1 MAVNKLVIESLKRL
15 QSYFYNFEPN
25 FDDGILKKH
34 NIEVY
39 KKIMKG
45 LTRGNKVVF
54 EQATGT
60 GKTYV
65 SLKFL
70 HDHARGKRVL
80 VVSPSNAIRDSF
92 LETYQNVLGADFDCS
107 LELSLYQGL
116 DKVKNNH
123 YDIIMFD
130 EAHRLGAKT
139 WGQNAEELIKNN
151 PNAIILGMSAT
162 LDRPDKADVL
172 KFFDGKK
179 PVSSITLVQALE
191 MGILPNPDY
200 TLAKV
205 DFEDD
210 EEYIDSSIRDFNEKL
225 KNASPEEKDEI
236 KAFLKRLKEAKKEIY
251 NSDEISDIFYEEFN
265 TDELKQ
271 GKFIVFCPSG
281 EDEDENS
288 ESLRRMKVI
297 MKQSSKWFEQISGIK
312 KIKKYSVYSKLGR
325 ERNKLIIK
333 NFERDDSKAL
343 KLLFSINMLNE
354 GLHVHDIDGVIML
367 RNTSSRIIYLQQL
380 GRALSVGHKQK
391 PKIFDLVAN
400 LNYVDVLDFQSLAKE
415 INKGMKKRG
424 SHGDGEVNSSDTN
437 WENSEFTLTL
447 FNFDKMK
454 LIDELKEN
462 IFDYNHRL
470 DFEYEDFKARIIKW
484 KNDKGNL
491 NITQKTKDKDGYPI
505 GQKIQNI
512 KQGIIK
518 ITDTQTAELIALGLD
533 LTIKDRSFD
542 YEDFKARIIKWK
554 NDKGNLNITQ
564 KTKDKDGYPIGQ
576 KISSIKKGDIKLT
589 DSQKAELIA
598 LGLDLTIKKS
608 EFQFEYEDF
617 KARIIKWKKRKGKL
631 DIKYNDKDEDG
642 YPIGQKI
649 SFIKQ
654 KHGGI
659 KITDDQRAELI
670 ALGLDLTLKKS
681 EFPFDYEDF
690 KARIIKWR
698 NDKGDLNIKYND
710 TVEEDDYPI
719 GQKIRSIKHGDI
731 KLTDSQKAELI
742 ALGVDLTI
750 KDRSF
755 DYEDFKARIIKW
767 KNDKGNLNIKYNDI
781 VEEDSYPIGQK
792 IRSIKSGN
800 IKLTSDQI
808 ADLIALGVDLMVK
821 DRSFNFEDF
830 KARIIKWKNDKGNLN
845 IKQRDTVREDGY
857 PIGQKIAGIK
867 QGDIKLTD
875 SQIAELIALG
885 VDLTVKRRNEEGNN
899 KEEGLGNF

>member
-1 MAVNKLVIESLKRL
+1 MADKKLVIESLKRL

-505 GQKIQNI
+505 GQKI
-512 KQGIIK
+512 
-518 ITDTQTAELIALGLD
+518 
-533 LTIKDRSFD
+533 
-542 YEDFKARIIKWK
+542 
-554 NDKGNLNITQ
+554 
-564 KTKDKDGYPIGQ
+564 
-576 KISSIKKGDIKLT
+576 SSIKKGDIKLT

-719 GQKIRSIKHGDI
+719 GQKIRSIKKGDI

-742 ALGVDLTI
+742 DLGVDLTI

>member
-424 SHGDGEVNSSDTN
+424 SHGDGEVNSSDAN

-447 FNFDKMK
+447 FNLDKMK

-491 NITQKTKDKDGYPI
+491 NISQRAKDKDGYPI
-505 GQKIQNI
+505 GQKIRNI
-512 KQGIIK
+512 KSGIIK
-518 ITDTQTAELIALGLD
+518 ITENQRAELIALGVDLTVKKSEFAFEYGDFKARIIKWKNDKGNLNIKKTDADEDDGYPLGQKIRNIKSGLIKITEAQRAELIALGLD

-554 NDKGNLNITQ
+554 NDKGNLNI
-564 KTKDKDGYPIGQ
+564 KDRDIDEDDGYPIGQ
-576 KISSIKKGDIKLT
+576 KIKNIKRGAIKITEAQREELIALGVDLTVKKSEFAFEYGDFKARIIKWKNDKGNLDIKTKDTDEDGYPIGQKLRSIKKSDIKLT
-589 DSQKAELIA
+589 DSQRAELIT
-598 LGLDLTIKKS
+598 LGVDLTIKKS

-617 KARIIKWKKRKGKL
+617 KQRIINWKKDKGNLNIKQT
-631 DIKYNDKDEDG
+631 DIDEDDG

-649 SFIKQ
+649 KNIKR
-654 KHGGI
+654 GDI
-659 KITDDQRAELI
+659 KITENQR
-670 ALGLDLTLKKS
+670 
-681 EFPFDYEDF
+681 
-690 KARIIKWR
+690 
-698 NDKGDLNIKYND
+698 
-710 TVEEDDYPI
+710 
-719 GQKIRSIKHGDI
+719 
-731 KLTDSQKAELI
+731 
-742 ALGVDLTI
+742 
-750 KDRSF
+750 
-755 DYEDFKARIIKW
+755 
-767 KNDKGNLNIKYNDI
+767 
-781 VEEDSYPIGQK
+781 
-792 IRSIKSGN
+792 
-800 IKLTSDQI
+800 
-808 ADLIALGVDLMVK
+808 
-821 DRSFNFEDF
+821 
-830 KARIIKWKNDKGNLN
+830 
-845 IKQRDTVREDGY
+845 
-857 PIGQKIAGIK
+857 
-867 QGDIKLTD
+867 
-875 SQIAELIALG
+875 AELIALG
-885 VDLTVKRRNEEGNN
+885 VDLTVKRRGDDGNN